1 MAGKK
6 ASKAKPK
13 SKMKPMSLDDIQL
26 TQDIKRA
33 NQRLRE
39 LEKQRLQNSPA
50 YHAVER
56 LALKGDPAIK
66 TGTHTENKGKPNE
79 TKTSVLKFNT
89 NVRSLTQQQREHLR
103 QEVHRFLGAK
113 TSTKSGIKE
122 VQKTMLA
129 NYKSKHGNLL
139 GDVDDAE
146 LAEFLTIWDTSIAK
160 QFKALYGSD
169 FTNQVIDVL
178 YADQVDK
185 DDAEQF
191 LTDHFGEYAADIQD
205 TMEHEFMEA
214 GDGTPWDWNDIF
226 NSD

>member
-13 SKMKPMSLDDIQL
+13 SKMSPMSLDDIQL
-26 TQDIKRA
+26 TQEVKRA

-39 LEKQRLQNSPA
+39 LEKQGLQNSPA

-56 LALKGDPAIK
+56 LALVGDPATARTGKGEIK
-66 TGTHTENKGKPNE
+66 FT
-79 TKTSVLKFNT
+79 T
-89 NVRSLTQQQREHLR
+89 NVKSLTPQQREHLR
-103 QEVHRFLGAK
+103 SEVQRFLSAK

-122 VQKTMLA
+122 MQKNMLK
-129 NYKSKHGNLL
+129 NYKKRHDDLL
-139 GDVDDAE
+139 GNADDAA

-160 QFKALYGSD
+160 QFKQLYGSD

-178 YADQVDK
+178 AADNMDK

-214 GDGTPWDWNDIF
+214 GDGTPWDWDDIF

>member
-6 ASKAKPK
+6 ANKSKSK
-13 SKMKPMSLDDIQL
+13 SKMMSLADIQL

-39 LEKQRLQNSPA
+39 LEKQGLQNSPA
-50 YHAVER
+50 YHAIER
-56 LALKGDPAIK
+56 LALAGDPAIK

-79 TKTSVLKFNT
+79 TKTNVIKFNT
-89 NVRSLTQQQREHLR
+89 NVRSLSPQQREHLR
-103 QEVHRFLGAK
+103 SEVGRFLNAK

-122 VQKTMLA
+122 MQKSMLS
-129 NYKSKHGNLL
+129 NYKSKHPNLL
-139 GDVDDAE
+139 GDADDAE

-160 QFKALYGSD
+160 QYKALYGSD

-178 YADQVDK
+178 YAGQVDK
-185 DDAEQF
+185 EDAEKF
-191 LTDHFGEYAADIQD
+191 LTDHFGEFAADIQD
-205 TMEHEFMEA
+205 TMDHEFMEA
-214 GDGTPWDWNDIF
+214 GDGTPWDWDDIF